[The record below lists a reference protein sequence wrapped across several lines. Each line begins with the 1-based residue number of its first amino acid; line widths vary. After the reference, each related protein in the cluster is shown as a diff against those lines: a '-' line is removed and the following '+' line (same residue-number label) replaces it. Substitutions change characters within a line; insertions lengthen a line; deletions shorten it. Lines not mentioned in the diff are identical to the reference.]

1 MFMKER
7 IRYTVAALLCCGVL
21 VLIAIYIGFS
31 SRNGEG
37 DGALNYTSETKLRVD
52 QKDVGDRPGARR
64 SVPSPDNQPPRVDV
78 SISVETLDE
87 KLDRERIER
96 NYGFVIRGLGLAPE
110 EEEQLLGFLVARLEA
125 ARSAHAL
132 LSEQKNSKLGDSSKV
147 VKLARADVDKEI
159 AERFGEP
166 LSQKVRFIIENYR
179 YSRYVG
185 STYLSATEL
194 AGVPISPAQ
203 GLRLVESHVDTYGP
217 LETKMNFIRVRPL
230 DSVTKL
236 IDLDYDLLRRA
247 AGYLNKT
254 QIELLSAQIA
264 QLNMEVKNQNK

>member
-1 MFMKER
+1 MKEG
-7 IRYTVAALLCCGVL
+7 IRYTAVALLCGGTL
-21 VLIAIYIGFS
+21 ALIAIYSGFS
-31 SRNGEG
+31 NQNGEG
-37 DGALNYTSETKLRVD
+37 DGVLNYTSETKLRVD

-64 SVPSPDNQPPRVDV
+64 SVPSPDNQPPRVD
-78 SISVETLDE
+78 ISVSAETLDA

-96 NYGFVIRGLGLAPE
+96 NYGFVIRGLDLPPE

-125 ARSAHAL
+125 ARSAHAVL
-132 LSEQKNSKLGDSSKV
+132 NEQKISKPGDYIKV
-147 VKLARADVDKEI
+147 IELAQADVDKEI
-159 AERFGEP
+159 AKRFGEP
-166 LSQKVRFIIENYR
+166 LSQKVRFIVENYR

-185 STYLSATEL
+185 STYLNATAL

-203 GLRLVESHVDTYGP
+203 GLRLVESYVDTYGP
-217 LETKMNFIRVRPL
+217 LETQMNFIRVRPL

-254 QIELLSAQIA
+254 QIEILSAQIA
-264 QLNMEVKNQNK
+264 QLNMEVKKPK